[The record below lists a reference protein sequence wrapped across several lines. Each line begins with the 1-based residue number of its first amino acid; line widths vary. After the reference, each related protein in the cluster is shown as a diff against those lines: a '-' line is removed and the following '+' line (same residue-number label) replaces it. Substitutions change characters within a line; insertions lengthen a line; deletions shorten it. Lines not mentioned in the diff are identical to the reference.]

1 LVKVLKETEQ
11 QYQILNKSLI
21 GITEKDYSWLIY
33 CILGHFKKTLKKAVH
48 EQSISPIIGQDQD
61 IRDTRLLLFDGKSAL
76 RRKDVQD
83 IKIV

>member
-1 LVKVLKETEQ
+1 MVKVLKETEQ

-21 GITEKDYSWLIY
+21 LTEKEYSWLIY